1 MKKTLAIVVVV
12 VLVALFGFG
21 IRVSHP
27 DQGLSSALG
36 SAKSSVAIYKKSG
49 QPEVSSKVIV
59 KTKDSGT
66 GLGIVRGSRAGNVD
80 VDLGATF
87 VRVSQKDVKGNLIVV
102 IPFIGSVLGVVGL

>member
-1 MKKTLAIVVVV
+1 MKKTLAIAVV
-12 VLVALFGFG
+12 VLVTLFGFG

-49 QPEVSSKVIV
+49 QPGISSKVIV
-59 KTKDSGT
+59 KTKDSGI
-66 GLGIVRGSRAGNVD
+66 GLGIVRGSQGGNVD
-80 VDLGATF
+80 VDLGAAF

-102 IPFIGSVLGVVGL
+102 IPFVGSILGVVGL

>member
-1 MKKTLAIVVVV
+1 MKKTLAIGVVV

-49 QPEVSSKVIV
+49 QPEVGSKVIV

>member
-1 MKKTLAIVVVV
+1 MKKTLAIVVV

-36 SAKSSVAIYKKSG
+36 SAKSSLAIYKKSG
-49 QPEVSSKVIV
+49 QPGISSKVLV

-66 GLGIVRGSRAGNVD
+66 GLGIVTASKAGNVD
-80 VDLGATF
+80 VDLGAAF
-87 VRVSQKDVKGNLIVV
+87 VRVAQKDVKGNLIVV
-102 IPFIGSVLGVVGL
+102 IPFVGSVLGVVGL

>member
-1 MKKTLAIVVVV
+1 MKRTLAIVVV

-21 IRVSHP
+21 IRVAHP
-27 DQGLSSALG
+27 EQGLSSALG

-49 QPEVSSKVIV
+49 QPGISSKVLV
-59 KTKDSGT
+59 KVKDSGT
-66 GLGIVRGSRAGNVD
+66 GLGIVRDSKAGNID

-102 IPFIGSVLGVVGL
+102 IPFVGSILGVVGL